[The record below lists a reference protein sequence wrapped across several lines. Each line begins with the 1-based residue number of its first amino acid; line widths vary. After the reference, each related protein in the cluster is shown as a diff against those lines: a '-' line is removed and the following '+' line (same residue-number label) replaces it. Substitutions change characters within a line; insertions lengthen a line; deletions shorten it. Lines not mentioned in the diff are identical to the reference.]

1 MTGEVF
7 PPNWPDGP
15 FDVIVADPPWR
26 HVAWSEKGQNRAP
39 VRHYKVQPLDWI
51 CSLPV
56 EWCAAKNCMLMLW
69 ITGPHLARG
78 DHLPVMKAWGFKGK
92 EASHGVERKHRS
104 PGSIGGHGS
113 EAGNSG
119 GVKKGKRMARR
130 LGGFTTTT
138 RNLDVIS
145 VDAERG
151 LLIVKGTVPGPNRGI
166 VTVREAV
173 RLNRRKQTAVKAG

>member
-1 MTGEVF
+1 MIVLFLWWTEQEVERAF
-7 PPNWPDGP
+7 
-15 FDVIVADPPWR
+15 
-26 HVAWSEKGQNRAP
+26 SEFHRMYERNRAAAE
-39 VRHYKVQPLDWI
+39 
-51 CSLPV
+51 SLH
-56 EWCAAKNCMLMLW
+56 KNEEALK
-69 ITGPHLARG
+69 
-78 DHLPVMKAWGFKGK
+78 KAWGFKGK